1 MPLGAIEIQEG
12 ANRRLPLK
20 STDAYTRAL
29 TSLGPQHSA
38 MVKAQVERFKADW
51 EGGVSLTD
59 LYRTWNYKAPK
70 VPKACKAHDLRQIHC
85 AGPFRIWFAPDPT
98 NSFILVLHAW
108 RKQSTTEQDALI
120 KKLCRSLAVQKENH
134 GTRRRN

>member
-1 MPLGAIEIQEG
+1 MPSGAIDIQGG
-12 ANRRLPLK
+12 ADRRLPLK
-20 STDAYTRAL
+20 STDAYTKAL

-38 MVKAQVERFKADW
+38 IVKSQVELFKADW

-70 VPKACKAHDLRQIHC
+70 VPQVCKAHHLRQIHC
-85 AGPFRIWFAPDPT
+85 AGSFRIWFAPDPT
-98 NSFILVLHAW
+98 NSSMQTLHAW
-108 RKQSTTEQDALI
+108 RKQSTAEQNALI